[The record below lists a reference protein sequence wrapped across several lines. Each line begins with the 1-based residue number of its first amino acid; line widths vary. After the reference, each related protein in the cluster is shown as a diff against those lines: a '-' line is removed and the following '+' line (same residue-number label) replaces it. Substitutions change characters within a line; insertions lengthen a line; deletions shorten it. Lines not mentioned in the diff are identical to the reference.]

1 MFYQLSVDKGGLA
14 PIIVSIMFFY
24 RIAQSFMGL
33 QRAWQTF
40 SVFVGGIETVS
51 KASKEIAQH
60 REKCGTAPVGY
71 GNSSIAFQDVSFA
84 YKDKKVLDKITF
96 NIEKNSTVAVV
107 GESGVGKTTLVDI
120 ITGILVPQQGG
131 IMIDETSLQETNYA
145 DWRKRIGY
153 VTQEPVLFDDT
164 VANNISLWSCD
175 ARDPKSLER
184 IQKAAEQAHCDYFIR
199 ELPEKY
205 QEVIGDRGIKLSS
218 GQRQRIAVARELFK
232 EPEFLI
238 LDEATS
244 ALDTESELNIQQ
256 SICELKGKITVIII
270 AHRLSTIRDA
280 DYIYVLS
287 NNQIVEKGT
296 FDELLGD
303 EGSKFSKMCALQN
316 LQK

>member
-1 MFYQLSVDKGGLA
+1 
-14 PIIVSIMFFY
+14 
-24 RIAQSFMGL
+24 
-33 QRAWQTF
+33 
-40 SVFVGGIETVS
+40 VFVGGIETVS

-71 GNSSIAFQDVSFA
+71 GNSPIAFEDVSFA

-256 SICELKGKITVIII
+256 SICELKGKITVILI